1 LQLCLVSIH
10 EYGLNNIIRE
20 IFQMQKIVIFG
31 TGELAQRIFY
41 YLKDAKDEV
50 VAFSANK
57 ANMNSDELLGLPVIP
72 FENIEEKYPPGEFSM
87 FIALAYSEMNKKR
100 AKFFDEAKTKGY
112 ELYSFVHPSTKI
124 WDEFEMGENCFILA
138 ENIIQPFV
146 KIGNNVLIGSNNLIS
161 HNVVIENNCFLTSNI
176 TLGGHITIG
185 ANSFVGLSATI
196 NQRVKIGKECIIG
209 AGTLITKDVNDKEVY
224 AENSSKKLPQSS
236 DEISNII

>member
-1 LQLCLVSIH
+1 MIKK
-10 EYGLNNIIRE
+10 

-31 TGELAQRIFY
+31 TGELAQRIFF
-41 YLKDAKDEV
+41 YLKDSKDDV

-57 ANMNSDELLGLPVIP
+57 SNIDSNELLGLPVVG
-72 FENIEEKYPPGEFSM
+72 FENIEEEYPPEKFSM
-87 FIALAYSEMNKKR
+87 FIALAYSDMNKKR
-100 AKFFDEAKTKGY
+100 AKFFDEAKSKGY
-112 ELYSFVHPSTKI
+112 ELYSYVHPSTKI

-146 KIGNNVLIGSNNLIS
+146 KIEDNVLIGSNNLIS
-161 HNVVIENNCFLTSNI
+161 HNTIIEKNCFLTSNI

-236 DEISNII
+236 SEIGDMI

>member
-1 LQLCLVSIH
+1 MIKK
-10 EYGLNNIIRE
+10 
-20 IFQMQKIVIFG
+20 IFQMKKIVIFG
-31 TGELAQRIFY
+31 TGELAQRIFF
-41 YLKDAKDEV
+41 YLKDSEDDV

-57 ANMNSDELLGLPVIP
+57 SNIDSNELLGLPVVP
-72 FENIEEKYPPGEFSM
+72 FENIQEKYPPEKFSM

-100 AKFFDEAKTKGY
+100 TRFFEQAKNKGY
-112 ELYSFVHPSTKI
+112 ELYSYVHPSTKI

-146 KIGNNVLIGSNNLIS
+146 KIGDNVLIGSNNLIS
-161 HNVVIENNCFLTSNI
+161 HNTIIENNCFLTSNI

-209 AGTLITKDVNDKEVY
+209 AGTLITKDVQDKEVY

-236 DEISNII
+236 SEIGNMI

>member
-1 LQLCLVSIH
+1 MKK
-10 EYGLNNIIRE
+10 II
-20 IFQMQKIVIFG
+20 IFG

-41 YLKDAKDEV
+41 YLKNSEDKV
-50 VAFSANK
+50 VAFSANES
-57 ANMNSDELLGLPVIP
+57 NIDSNELLGLPVVA
-72 FENIEEKYPPGEFSM
+72 FENIEEKYSPEEFSM

-100 AKFFDEAKTKGY
+100 TKFFDEAKNKGY

-146 KIGNNVLIGSNNLIS
+146 KIGDNVLIGSNNLIS
-161 HNVVIENNCFLTSNI
+161 HNTVIENNCFLTSNI
-176 TLGGHITIG
+176 TLGGHITVG
-185 ANSFVGLSATI
+185 SNSFIGLSATI
-196 NQRVKIGKECIIG
+196 NQRIKIGKECIIG

-236 DEISNII
+236 DEISDMI

>member
-1 LQLCLVSIH
+1 
-10 EYGLNNIIRE
+10 
-20 IFQMQKIVIFG
+20 MQKIVIFG
-31 TGELAQRIFY
+31 TGELAQRIFF
-41 YLKDAKDEV
+41 YLKNSEDEV

-57 ANMNSDELLGLPVIP
+57 ANIDSNELLGLPVMA
-72 FENIEEKYPPGEFSM
+72 FENIEETYPPNEYSM

-100 AKFFDEAKTKGY
+100 TKFFDEAKNKGY
-112 ELYSFVHPSTKI
+112 ELYSYIHPSTKI

-146 KIGNNVLIGSNNLIS
+146 KIGDNVLIGSNNLIS
-161 HNVVIENNCFLTSNI
+161 HNTVIENNCFLTSNI

-209 AGTLITKDVNDKEVY
+209 AGTLITKDVKDKEVY

-236 DEISNII
+236 SDIIDIM

>member
-1 LQLCLVSIH
+1 
-10 EYGLNNIIRE
+10 
-20 IFQMQKIVIFG
+20 MQKIVIFG
-31 TGELAQRIFY
+31 TGDLDQRIFY
-41 YLKDAKDEV
+41 YLKNSEDEV

-57 ANMNSDELLGLPVIP
+57 SNIESDKLLGLPVVG
-72 FENIEEKYPPGEFSM
+72 FENVEKEYPPEEFSM

-100 AKFFDEAKTKGY
+100 RKFFDEAKNKGY
-112 ELYSFVHPSTKI
+112 ELYSYIHPSTKI

-146 KIGNNVLIGSNNLIS
+146 KIGDNVLIGSNNLIS
-161 HNVVIENNCFLTSNI
+161 HNTIIEDNCFLTSNI

-196 NQRVKIGKECIIG
+196 NQRVKIGEECIIG

-224 AENSSKKLPQSS
+224 AENSSKKLPQPS
-236 DEISNII
+236 DEIGDMI

>member
-1 LQLCLVSIH
+1 
-10 EYGLNNIIRE
+10 
-20 IFQMQKIVIFG
+20 MQKIVIFG
-31 TGELAQRIFY
+31 TGDLAQRIFY
-41 YLKDAKDEV
+41 YLKNSEDEV

-57 ANMNSDELLGLPVIP
+57 SNIESDKLLGLPVVG
-72 FENIEEKYPPGEFSM
+72 FENVEKEYPPEEFSM

-100 AKFFDEAKTKGY
+100 RKFFDEAKNKGY
-112 ELYSFVHPSTKI
+112 ELYSYIHPSTKI

-146 KIGNNVLIGSNNLIS
+146 KIGDNVLIGSNNLIS
-161 HNVVIENNCFLTSNI
+161 HNTIIEDNCFLTSNI

-196 NQRVKIGKECIIG
+196 NQRVKIGEECIIG

-224 AENSSKKLPQSS
+224 AENSSKKLPQPS
-236 DEISNII
+236 DEIGDMI

>member
-1 LQLCLVSIH
+1 MIKK
-10 EYGLNNIIRE
+10 

-31 TGELAQRIFY
+31 TGELAQRIFF
-41 YLKDAKDEV
+41 YLKDSTDDV

-57 ANMNSDELLGLPVIP
+57 SNIDSNELLGLPVVP
-72 FENIEEKYPPGEFSM
+72 FENIEAKYPPNEFSM

-100 AKFFDEAKTKGY
+100 ARFFEQAKNKGY

-146 KIGNNVLIGSNNLIS
+146 KIGDNVLIGSNNLIS
-161 HNVVIENNCFLTSNI
+161 HNTVIENNCFLTSNI

-185 ANSFVGLSATI
+185 ANSFIGLSATI

-209 AGTLITKDVNDKEVY
+209 AGTLITKNVNDKEVY

-236 DEISNII
+236 SEIVDMI